1 MKTIG
6 LTGGLSWES
15 SAEYYRIINETTR
28 ARLGSLHSAQS
39 LMYSVNFAEVERY
52 QHAGA
57 WDKATALML
66 DAADRL
72 ARGGADLLLIC
83 SNTMHKMTV
92 DLAREVSLPLLHI
105 ADPTAERIKTQGI
118 KRVGLLGTAFTME
131 QDFYKGRLADKHSL
145 EVLIPG
151 AEDRRT
157 VHHVI
162 YDELVQGRTE
172 PSSKANYVRVIND
185 LVARGAEGVILGC
198 TEIMLL
204 IGQADSPVPVF
215 DTTTIHAVAAVEW
228 ALADVKR

>member
-1 MKTIG
+1 MLDSMKTIG
-6 LTGGLSWES
+6 LIGGLSWES

-28 ARLGSLHSAQS
+28 EHLGGLHSAQS

-72 ARGGADLLLIC
+72 ERGGADLLLIC
-83 SNTMHKMTV
+83 SNTMHKMAA
-92 DLAREVSLPLLHI
+92 DLERQVSLPLLHI

-145 EVLIPG
+145 
-151 AEDRRT
+151 D
-157 VHHVI
+157 
-162 YDELVQGRTE
+162 
-172 PSSKANYVRVIND
+172 
-185 LVARGAEGVILGC
+185 C
-198 TEIMLL
+198 
-204 IGQADSPVPVF
+204 
-215 DTTTIHAVAAVEW
+215 
-228 ALADVKR
+228 